1 MISKP
6 PDLSLNLLRNSKD
19 FLWQLHKNLFYRM
32 KKQLF
37 LKTIVHFFE
46 NLLRS
51 VFLGENNPA
60 GVLKFLKYSDI
71 QSFNL
76 LPEALIP
83 LSLFDKKFNLSLN
96 IRYLVV

>member
-1 MISKP
+1 MATP
-6 PDLSLNLLRNSKD
+6 QEFVLS
-19 FLWQLHKNLFYRM
+19 YE
-32 KKQLF
+32 
-37 LKTIVHFFE
+37 KTIVLENHRPFLW